1 MADGG
6 RRGGA
11 HDADEDAYWRQFE
24 RDYYALLGLAR
35 DAPGDEVRSKF
46 LALSRE
52 FHPDRQRRRQRAAG
66 NGGDDALVAAANAQY
81 ALLDRAYKVLADPVK
96 RKVYDLYGEK
106 GLHALEQE
114 GVVQQL
120 AVGAH
125 LKSAD
130 EVQQFVERALRRLN
144 QQALEAQF
152 SSFSEMSMN
161 VDASD
166 FVRAPMQGLRSLFRS
181 GARYVARNE
190 MTIHQRTS
198 FPLSRSNTLT
208 VGGYMFDK
216 QGLGLGS
223 LTLQFAHASF
233 DPAAPSYTVTSELGW
248 TPKLHCQIT
257 QPVSPHTAFMLIP
270 ELDDNGLDVS
280 IGANHVLSPQ
290 LHGAMMWS
298 TRDGLSGSLSHDA
311 GAHSATAAVAVG
323 RRGPN
328 MSLSFRRGLAHASN
342 LKLSLKGNLVSGLSV
357 VAGASKEVSDR
368 TRLAVGVLLARAGVT
383 LRIGFTRGSVRFVMP
398 IFLAPFAAQS
408 AVATFWAATTPF
420 VVAAAVDQLVKPAQ
434 ERKRR
439 RALEQRR
446 EARLQF
452 LATARSSAMAQ
463 QKLMR
468 RSAQEKRAQEQQ
480 RADGKGLVILLARY
494 GSNPT
499 SPDPRPPRDEL
510 AEALDALN
518 ARHVG
523 DVSEDGDAVGASGAA
538 ANGDADLASSDSDT
552 DAGGAI
558 EQQWVDVTI
567 PLQFFVQV
575 GGADRLLLMGIRS
588 LTVAC

>member
-1 MADGG
+1 MADGAG
-6 RRGGA
+6 D
-11 HDADEDAYWRQFE
+11 DAFWRQLE
-24 RDYYALLGLAR
+24 RDYYALLGLSR
-35 DAPGDEVRSKF
+35 DAPSDEVRARF
-46 LALSRE
+46 LSLSRE
-52 FHPDRQRRRQRAAG
+52 FHPDRQRRRQTG
-66 NGGDDALVAAANAQY
+66 TDAEAMVAAANAQY
-81 ALLDRAYKVLADPVK
+81 ALLDRAYKVLADPVR
-96 RKVYDLYGEK
+96 RKVYDLYGER
-106 GLHALEQE
+106 GLHAMEQE

-130 EVQQFVERALRRLN
+130 EVQRAVERALRRMG

-181 GARYVARNE
+181 GARLVARNE

-248 TPKLHCQIT
+248 TPKLHCQVT

-280 IGANHVLSPQ
+280 VGANHVLSPQ

-328 MSLSFRRGLAHASN
+328 LSLQFRRGLAHASN
-342 LKLSLKGNLVSGLSV
+342 AKLALKGNLVTGLSL

-368 TRLAVGVLLARAGVT
+368 TRLALGVALARAGIT
-383 LRIGFTRGSVRFVMP
+383 LRVGFTRGSVRFVMP
-398 IFLAPFAAQS
+398 IFLAPFAVES
-408 AVATFWAATTPF
+408 AFATFCAATTPF
-420 VVAAAVDQLVKPAQ
+420 VVAAAVNQLVKPAQ

-446 EARLQF
+446 EARLQY
-452 LATARSSAMAQ
+452 LATARSAAIAQ

-468 RSAQEKRAQEQQ
+468 RSAQEKREQEQQ
-480 RADGKGLVILLARY
+480 RPDGKGLVILVARY

-499 SPDPRPPRDEL
+499 SSDPRPPRDEL
-510 AEALDALN
+510 ADALDALN

-523 DVSEDGDAVGASGAA
+523 DVGEDGDGVGARGSA
-538 ANGDADLASSDSDT
+538 ANGEAELASSDSDA
-552 DAGGAI
+552 DASASA

-575 GGADRLLLMGIRS
+575 SKRRGWHCVEERGVG
-588 LTVAC
+588 LTRCGLWTG

>member
-1 MADGG
+1 MADGAG
-6 RRGGA
+6 D
-11 HDADEDAYWRQFE
+11 DAFWRQLE

-35 DAPGDEVRSKF
+35 DAPSDEVRARF
-46 LALSRE
+46 LSLSRE
-52 FHPDRQRRRQRAAG
+52 FHPDRQRRRQAG
-66 NGGDDALVAAANAQY
+66 GSGADAEAMVAAANAQY
-81 ALLDRAYKVLADPVK
+81 ALLDRAYKVLADPVR
-96 RKVYDLYGEK
+96 RKVYDLYGER
-106 GLHALEQE
+106 GLHAMEQE

-130 EVQQFVERALRRLN
+130 EVQRAVERALRRMS

-166 FVRAPMQGLRSLFRS
+166 FVREPMQGLRSLFHS
-181 GARYVARNE
+181 GARMVARNE

-248 TPKLHCQIT
+248 TPKLHCQVT

-280 IGANHVLSPQ
+280 VGANHVLSPQ

-328 MSLSFRRGLAHASN
+328 LSLQFRRGLAHASN
-342 LKLSLKGNLVSGLSV
+342 AKLALKGNLVTGLSL

-368 TRLAVGVLLARAGVT
+368 TRLALGVALARAGIT
-383 LRIGFTRGSVRFVMP
+383 LRVGFTRGSVRFVMP
-398 IFLAPFAAQS
+398 IFLAPFAVES
-408 AVATFWAATTPF
+408 AFATFCAATTPF
-420 VVAAAVDQLVKPAQ
+420 VVAAAVNQLVKPAQ

-446 EARLQF
+446 EARLQY
-452 LATARSSAMAQ
+452 LATARSSAAAQ

-468 RSAQEKRAQEQQ
+468 RSAQEKREQEQQ
-480 RADGKGLVILLARY
+480 RPDGKGLVILVAHY

-499 SPDPRPPRDEL
+499 SSDPRPPRDEL
-510 AEALDALN
+510 ADALDAMN

-523 DVSEDGDAVGASGAA
+523 DVGEDGDGVGARGTT
-538 ANGDADLASSDSDT
+538 ANGEAELASSDSDA
-552 DAGGAI
+552 DASASA

-575 GGADRLLLMGIRS
+575 RGRS
-588 LTVAC
+588 SWHCVEERGSHSS